1 MSLKILL
8 LVSAAV
14 VAPTLVAAQARP
26 APATPPV
33 PASRA
38 TGDDQETVIVTAQR
52 GKNSVQGDVVP
63 ETTLA
68 PQDIRALGASN
79 VAEILASLGPRA
91 GTGRGRGGGFPIVLL
106 NGRRVSG
113 FAEIRNIPSE
123 AIVRVEVFPEA
134 TALLYGYSAE
144 QRVVNF
150 ILRERFRAITLEGSL
165 GLSADGDRSEDNP
178 EINYLKI
185 TDKGRIVANAEIS
198 KSNAI
203 TEAQRGITRT
213 TGLADSAFRTVLPEA
228 LTSQGSLT
236 YVRGVGATFGAT
248 FDARFDTTEFE
259 SLLGLRGPGSGAP
272 PLTRNARTVNTRLAA
287 TLDGATKG
295 WQWTASAALDTS
307 DTNTRT
313 ELAVGPLQIAKAQN
327 QVIEVLANGSGP
339 LFKLPA
345 GLARASLRTGYLD
358 RQLDSVSVRGGI
370 TTTGALS
377 RGDTTTRVTL
387 SLPITSRRGNFG
399 AAIGDLTLS
408 ATGSF
413 TDLSDF
419 GQLQSTGYGLTWSP
433 IADLRFSAN
442 VDSAQAAPS
451 IQQLGNPVIS
461 TPNAPVFD
469 YATGQTVLVTRTSGG
484 NANLRQESRDDVTFA
499 VNYAPTKIEGL
510 DINLSWARN
519 KSENPV
525 GSLSGL
531 TPDLEAAFGGR
542 FTRVGG
548 RLVAIDQRGVN
559 FAASQNEIVR
569 YGFSYGRSFG
579 KTLAQLIA
587 SRGGPPF
594 PIPPIGAPQ
603 TGAPS
608 SGAAPSGNPQGGR
621 PQNGSGQRPGGG
633 GGGAGG
639 GGGFGGGGFGPPG
652 GFGGGGFGG
661 GGGPPTGPLGRWS
674 FSIFHTIRLEDS
686 VTLRAGGQAL
696 DLLGG
701 GAIDDAGGARRH
713 LIEMEGGASYLGIG
727 FRANGTWR
735 SGTKIVGTGSDLIF
749 EDIFNL
755 NARIFMSF
763 EARPD
768 IVRKAAWLRR
778 SRLVLRIDNLTDS
791 FQRVTDTNGNTPE
804 AYQRGYLAPR
814 GRFTELSFRKQF

>member
-1 MSLKILL
+1 MSLKTLL
-8 LVSAAV
+8 LISAALV
-14 VAPTLVAAQARP
+14 VPSFAVAQAPVARQ
-26 APATPPV
+26 APPNPQPV
-33 PASRA
+33 PAA
-38 TGDDQETVIVTAQR
+38 TQNGDDADTVIVTAQR
-52 GKNSVQGDVVP
+52 GKNSVQGDAIP

-134 TALLYGYSAE
+134 TALQYGYSAE

-150 ILRERFRAITLEGSL
+150 ILRERFRAITLEGAL
-165 GLSADGDRSEDNP
+165 GLSADGDRSEDSP

-185 TDKGRIVANAEIS
+185 TDKGRIVGNAKIA
-198 KSNAI
+198 KSNSV

-213 TGLADSAFRTVLPEA
+213 TGLADSAFRTVLPET

-236 YVRGVGATFGAT
+236 YVRGLSQTLGAT
-248 FDARFDTTEFE
+248 FDARFDATEFE
-259 SLLGLRGPGSGAP
+259 SLLGLRAPGSGEP
-272 PLTRNARTVNTRLAA
+272 PLTRDARTVNTRLAA

-313 ELAVGPLQIAKAQN
+313 QLAIGPPQVAKAQN

-345 GLARASLRTGYLD
+345 GLVRGSVRTGYLD

-387 SLPITSRRGNFG
+387 SVPITSRRANFG
-399 AAIGDLTLS
+399 AAFGDLTLS

-442 VDSAQAAPS
+442 VDSAEAAPS

-499 VNYAPTKIEGL
+499 VNYAPAKIEGL

-519 KSENPV
+519 KSDNPV

-603 TGAPS
+603 GGA
-608 SGAAPSGNPQGGR
+608 PQGGS
-621 PQNGSGQRPGGG
+621 PQNGGGQRPGGG
-633 GGGAGG
+633 TG

-661 GGGPPTGPLGRWS
+661 GGGGGPPTGPLGRWS
-674 FSIFHTIRLEDS
+674 FSVFHTIRLEDS
-686 VTLRAGGQAL
+686 VTLRTGGQAL
-696 DLLGG
+696 DLLDG
-701 GAIDDAGGARRH
+701 GAIDDNGGARRH

-735 SGTKIVGTGSDLIF
+735 SGTKIVGSGSDLVF
-749 EDIFNL
+749 DDIFNL

-768 IVRKAAWLRR
+768 IVRKARWLRR

-814 GRFTELSFRKQF
+814 GRFVELAWRKQF